1 MNKKMINEIND
12 IKYLFGYK
20 RGVVISEQ
28 DIAEPEVM
36 PDTDIDIDRDIK
48 TRPNPFN
55 PDRAREFNPFP
66 DLEPQGEEEDDIYM
80 SDTEV
85 LEPEIAPDIDIDV
98 APSRPTRTNPFNPDR
113 AREFNPFPDL
123 EPQGSADDEVNEP
136 FIDDPD
142 TDYSESHSLED
153 LVAKYLN
160 RRG

>member
-1 MNKKMINEIND
+1 MKKNLLNELSEM
-12 IKYLFGYK
+12 KYMFGYK

-28 DIAEPEVM
+28 DVAEPEI
-36 PDTDIDIDRDIK
+36 DTDIETPTKPDIDRK
-48 TRPNPFN
+48 PNPFN

-66 DLEPQGEEEDDIYM
+66 DLEPQGEEDVEIYM
-80 SDTEV
+80 SEPDV
-85 LEPEIAPDIDIDV
+85 MEPEIDIDTPTKPDIDR
-98 APSRPTRTNPFNPDR
+98 RPNPFNPDR

-136 FIDDPD
+136 FIDDLD

>member
-1 MNKKMINEIND
+1 MKKNLLNELSEM
-12 IKYLFGYK
+12 KYMFGYK

-28 DIAEPEVM
+28 DVAEPEI
-36 PDTDIDIDRDIK
+36 DTDIETPTKPDIDR
-48 TRPNPFN
+48 RP
-55 PDRAREFNPFP
+55 
-66 DLEPQGEEEDDIYM
+66 
-80 SDTEV
+80 
-85 LEPEIAPDIDIDV
+85 
-98 APSRPTRTNPFNPDR
+98 NPFNPDR